1 MAAIQAGANSG
12 SQGGIGARLRERYLE
27 VVASIYLYNEHRG
40 YTALDRVLEAAR
52 ARCPGEA
59 EFIAAV
65 ASHRD
70 DERKH
75 YLMFKRW
82 FERRGIMPLS
92 VDRSCG
98 HIDHFIQRVFG
109 CKIDDLDTR
118 AVIADGTAFER
129 LCRVIM
135 LTEQRGFAQVEVLLR
150 SRLIRADP
158 VMTRIFTI
166 IHADEPSHFLP
177 YRRWLERHGCAEG
190 RWNEKLADWSIHK
203 LLMLVKLPV
212 LFFHRG
218 AGRLAAWPDAGE
230 RQSASAHALICA
242 TSGSAISEGE
252 NGLS

>member
-1 MAAIQAGANSG
+1 MTAIQAGGNREAG
-12 SQGGIGARLRERYLE
+12 LGVGAALRDRYLE

-65 ASHRD
+65 ASHRA

-82 FERRGIMPLS
+82 FERRGSMPLA

-98 HIDHFIQRVFG
+98 HIDHFIQRIFG
-109 CKIDDLDTR
+109 CKIDDLDTA
-118 AVIADGTAFER
+118 AVIADGIAFER
-129 LCRVIM
+129 LCRIIM
-135 LTEQRGFAQVEVLLR
+135 LTEQRGFAQVEVLLQ
-150 SRLIRADP
+150 SRMILADP
-158 VMTRIFTI
+158 VMSRIFTI

-177 YRRWLERHGCAEG
+177 YQHWLEGQGRAQG

-203 LLMLVKLPV
+203 LLMLVKLPT
-212 LFFHRG
+212 LFFNRG
-218 AGRLAAWPDAGE
+218 AKRLADWPDAGE
-230 RQSASAHALICA
+230 VAA
-242 TSGSAISEGE
+242 
-252 NGLS
+252 

>member
-1 MAAIQAGANSG
+1 VTAIQAGAHRG
-12 SQGGIGARLRERYLE
+12 SNRTIGAALRDRYLV

-40 YTALDRVLEAAR
+40 YTALDRVLAAVR
-52 ARCPGEA
+52 QRCPDDA

-65 ASHRD
+65 ASHRA

-98 HIDHFIQRVFG
+98 HIDHFIARMFG
-109 CKIDDLDTR
+109 CGIDELDTQ
-118 AVIADGTAFER
+118 AVMADDAAFER

-150 SRLIRADP
+150 SPLIRADP
-158 VMTRIFTI
+158 VMLRIFTI

-177 YRRWLERHGCAEG
+177 YQHWLERQG
-190 RWNEKLADWSIHK
+190 RAQGKWNERLADWSIHK
-203 LLMLVKLPV
+203 LLMLVKLPL
-212 LFFHRG
+212 LFFNLR
-218 AGRLAAWPDAGE
+218 ARRLDTWPDA
-230 RQSASAHALICA
+230 
-242 TSGSAISEGE
+242 
-252 NGLS
+252 

>member
-1 MAAIQAGANSG
+1 VTAIQAGAHRG
-12 SQGGIGARLRERYLE
+12 SRGGISAGLRDRYLE

-52 ARCPGEA
+52 ARCAGEA

-75 YLMFKRW
+75 YVMFKRW
-82 FERRGIMPLS
+82 FERRGTMPLA

-98 HIDHFIQRVFG
+98 HIDHFIQRMFG
-109 CKIDDLDTR
+109 CKIDDLDTG
-118 AVIADGTAFER
+118 AVIDDGAAFER
-129 LCRVIM
+129 LCRIIM
-135 LTEQRGFAQVEVLLR
+135 LTEQRGFAQVEVLLK
-150 SRLIRADP
+150 SRLILADP

-177 YRRWLERHGCAEG
+177 YQHWLESQGRAQG
-190 RWNEKLADWSIHK
+190 RWNERLADWSIHK
-203 LLMLVKLPV
+203 LLMLVKLPL
-212 LFFHRG
+212 LFFNRG
-218 AGRLAAWPDAGE
+218 ARRLADWPDAGE
-230 RQSASAHALICA
+230 GQAASPHALICA
-242 TSGSAISEGE
+242 TSGSAIKEGE

>member
-1 MAAIQAGANSG
+1 MTAIQAGGKQTRRRA
-12 SQGGIGARLRERYLE
+12 IGATLRDRYLD

-40 YTALDRVLEAAR
+40 YTALDRVLEAVR
-52 ARCPGEA
+52 LRCPDEA

-65 ASHRD
+65 ASHRA

-82 FERRGIMPLS
+82 FERRGQMPLS

-98 HIDHFIQRVFG
+98 HIDHFIKRMFG
-109 CKIDDLDTR
+109 CNIDDLDTS
-118 AVIADGTAFER
+118 AVIADGAAFER

-150 SRLIRADP
+150 GRIIRADP
-158 VMTRIFTI
+158 VMQRIFTI
-166 IHADEPSHFLP
+166 IHRDEPSHFLP
-177 YRRWLERHGCAEG
+177 YQHWLERQGSAQG

-212 LFFHRG
+212 LFFNAG
-218 AGRLAAWPDAGE
+218 AKRLEAWPDAGE
-230 RQSASAHALICA
+230 
-242 TSGSAISEGE
+242 GV
-252 NGLS
+252 

>member
-1 MAAIQAGANSG
+1 MTAIQAGAKQG
-12 SQGGIGARLRERYLE
+12 SKRTFGAALRDRYLD

-40 YTALDRVLEAAR
+40 YTALDRVLEAVR
-52 ARCPGEA
+52 ARCPDEA

-65 ASHRD
+65 ASHRA

-82 FERRGIMPLS
+82 FERRGSMPLG

-98 HIDHFIQRVFG
+98 HIDHFIGLVFG
-109 CKIDDLDTR
+109 CKIDDLDTA
-118 AVIADGTAFER
+118 AVIADGAAFEQ
-129 LCRVIM
+129 LCRIIM

-150 SRLIRADP
+150 NRFIRADP

-177 YRRWLERHGCAEG
+177 YRDWLERQAKVPVSAQC

-212 LFFHRG
+212 LFFSVR
-218 AGRLAAWPDAGE
+218 AKRLEAWPDAGDL
-230 RQSASAHALICA
+230 A
-242 TSGSAISEGE
+242 
-252 NGLS
+252 